1 MTESQ
6 LERGRYLFAFARGL
20 DQARLEGV
28 LGLRGAPLEVVEHRD
43 LQAVVCSVDLEEFG
57 EAQLKEHLEDME
69 WLEDV
74 ARTHH
79 DVVHAVSEA
88 GAVAPMRLVT
98 ICSDDVSV
106 RGRIESLYP
115 QLSEALSRVEGRRE
129 WSVKVYATRPAPPE
143 TVDAGRPVSGA
154 AYLQRKRE
162 QAAQRRST
170 GDEHLREADEI
181 HQTLARSV
189 VATRVLQPQ
198 DPRLTG
204 RADTMILNG
213 AYLVPMEET
222 DGFRAVV
229 SRLAELHTALEIEL
243 NGPWP
248 PYSFA
253 TLE

>member
-1 MTESQ
+1 MAESGQ
-6 LERGRYLFAFARGL
+6 GQGRYLFAFARGL
-20 DQARLEGV
+20 DPTGLMGV
-28 LGLRGAPLEVVEHRD
+28 PGLRGATLNLVEHRD
-43 LQAVVCSVDLEEFG
+43 LQAVVCSVDLAEFG
-57 EAQLKEHLEDME
+57 ETQLKEHLEDMG
-69 WLEDV
+69 WLEGV

-79 DVVHAVSEA
+79 DVVHAVSEV

-98 ICSDDVSV
+98 ICSDDASV
-106 RGRIESLYP
+106 RDRIELLHTK
-115 QLSEALSRVEGRRE
+115 LSEVLSRVDGRRE
-129 WSVKVYATRPAPPE
+129 WSVKVYAPRPVPGD
-143 TVDAGRPVSGA
+143 TVDAGRPASGA

-170 GDEHLREADEI
+170 GDQHLQEADEI

-204 RADTMILNG
+204 RSDVMILNG
-213 AYLVPMEET
+213 AYLVPVEET
-222 DGFRAVV
+222 AGFRAVV
-229 SRLAELHTALEIEL
+229 SRLAELNPGLELEL

-253 TLE
+253 TLD

>member
-1 MTESQ
+1 MTEPQ
-6 LERGRYLFAFARGL
+6 RGGGRYLFAFARGL
-20 DQARLEGV
+20 DPTRLVGV
-28 LGLRGAPLEVVEHRD
+28 PGLRGATLDVVEHRD
-43 LQAVVCSVDLEEFG
+43 LQAVVCSVDLDEFG
-57 EAQLKEHLEDME
+57 EAQLKANLEDMA
-69 WLEDV
+69 WLEEV

-98 ICSDDVSV
+98 ICSDDESV
-106 RGRIESLYP
+106 RARIESLHT
-115 QLSEALSRVEGRRE
+115 QLSEALGRVQGRRE
-129 WSVKVYATRPAPPE
+129 WSVKVYATRPEPPE
-143 TVDAGRPVSGA
+143 TVDAGRPASGA

-162 QAAQRRST
+162 QAAQRRSA
-170 GDEHLREADEI
+170 GDQHLREADEI

-204 RADTMILNG
+204 RSDTMILNG
-213 AYLVPMEET
+213 AYLVPAEET

-229 SRLAELHTALEIEL
+229 SRLAELNPTLEIEL

-253 TLE
+253 TLD

>member
-1 MTESQ
+1 MTEPQ
-6 LERGRYLFAFARGL
+6 PARGRYLFVFARGL
-20 DQARLEGV
+20 DPARLAGV

-57 EAQLKEHLEDME
+57 EDRLKEHLEDMD
-69 WLEDV
+69 WLEEV

-79 DVVHAVSEA
+79 EVVYAVSEMC
-88 GAVAPMRLVT
+88 AVAPMRLVT

-106 RGRIESLYP
+106 RSRSESLYT
-115 QLSEALSRVEGRRE
+115 QLSEALNRVEGRRE
-129 WSVKVYATRPAPPE
+129 WSVKVFATRPSPPE
-143 TVDAGRPVSGA
+143 AIDEGRPASGA

-170 GDEHLREADEI
+170 GDQHLREADEI

-204 RADTMILNG
+204 RAETMILNG
-213 AYLVPMEET
+213 AYLVPAEET
-222 DGFRAVV
+222 DGFRALV
-229 SRLAELHTALEIEL
+229 SRLAELNPSLQIEL